1 MAATLQLLEL
11 IASCSAHLSSFLL
24 KSYHQH
30 MLLPWILLGTLSLAF
45 VAVPRQELAPLPE
58 LAERLLAA
66 FEPDDR
72 QRLLATYER
81 ARANPTDGELNGQ
94 MAMLLHAFGQYELAS
109 RFYHRARSL
118 EPSNFRW
125 AYYLG
130 LGLAAVGQEGQAIP
144 VLRAA
149 VELDENYL
157 PAQLKLAELLGTLGD
172 WNESRRIYGDVVHRY
187 PDNARAHYGLGRIQF
202 ARGEAQAALSS
213 YRKASRLSPD
223 FAAAHYG
230 LAMVYRSLSDVQKAR
245 RHLLLFERSRGT
257 QPPLEDPL
265 LDLIGQLHSRAEY
278 HYLQGLEFQNRGQI
292 PQALDEYERALEED
306 PQHAMAH
313 ANLFFSYLTLGDLE
327 KAEQHYQAALK
338 LDPRLH
344 EIHHNLGILRRL
356 QNRDQEAAGAFQRA
370 LELNPFRAESHYLLG
385 TILSDDGQWG
395 EAERRFRL
403 AIQNQ
408 PEFRDA
414 HLRLGLLLQK
424 QERDEEA
431 LPHFLKTLT
440 VEDES
445 TPVCLYV
452 LARSYARLGHLGKA
466 IDSAAQARE
475 KALSAG
481 EGELAADLQ
490 KFLEQL
496 EQVRKRQ

>member
-130 LGLAAVGQEGQAIP
+130 LGLAALGQEGQAIP

-149 VELDENYL
+149 VELDRNYL
-157 PAQLKLAELLGTLGD
+157 PAQLKLADLLGTLGD
-172 WNESRRIYGDVVHRY
+172 WNESGRIYGELVQRY
-187 PDNARAHYGLGRIQF
+187 PDCARAHYGLGRFQF
-202 ARGEAQAALSS
+202 ARGEAQAALNS
-213 YRKASRLSPD
+213 YQKACRLSPD
-223 FAAAHYG
+223 FGAAHYG
-230 LAMVYRSLSDVQKAR
+230 LAMLYRSLRDVEKAR
-245 RHLLLFERSRGT
+245 RHLLLFEQRRGN

-265 LDLIGQLHSRAEY
+265 LDLIGQLHSKAQY

-292 PQALDEYERALEED
+292 PQALGAYERALEED
-306 PQHAMAH
+306 PQHATAH
-313 ANLFFSYLTLGDLE
+313 ASLFFTYLTLGDLE
-327 KAEQHYQAALK
+327 KAEQHYQEALK
-338 LDPRLH
+338 IDPRLH
-344 EIHHNLGILRRL
+344 EIHHNLGILRKL
-356 QNRDQEAAGAFQRA
+356 QNRDQEAAKAFQRA

-385 TILSDDGQWG
+385 TILAG
-395 EAERRFRL
+395 EDQPGKAERRFRL
-403 AIQNQ
+403 AIENQ

-414 HLRLGLLLQK
+414 HFQLGLLLQK
-424 QERDEEA
+424 QGRDAEA
-431 LPHFLKTLT
+431 IPHFLKTLR
-440 VEDES
+440 VEDER
-445 TPVCLYV
+445 TPVCMYV
-452 LARSYARLGHLGKA
+452 LAHSYARLGDLHKA
-466 IDSAAQARE
+466 MDSAAQARE
-475 KALSAG
+475 KALAAG
-481 EGELAADLQ
+481 ERELAADLQ
-490 KFLEQL
+490 KFLERL
-496 EQVRKRQ
+496 EQARKRP